1 MHLLLVCV
9 LFFLKKDIKT
19 KTKTYIS
26 ETLTEIEKRYSE
38 IAREDSATAFGC
50 MKVEL

>member
-9 LFFLKKDIKT
+9 LFFLKKDI